1 MLCPKC
7 GNPVE
12 EGDRFCLNCGAP
24 VAESAPEP
32 QQVAPAT
39 SLQPQPKMGWFKFLI
54 YFSLFAAAVLN
65 VVNAIQLL
73 TGSHYGNSDAAKL
86 VYMVFPDMKG
96 IDMITGFCMI
106 AMAAVALIARFRL
119 AGFHKNGPTLLYIVY
134 AGNTIINLIYYFAAG
149 SIVSFE
155 VLTKASS
162 NVITNAVVSIV
173 MIIINVTYF
182 GKRKHLF
189 VNP

>member
-73 TGSHYGNSDAAKL
+73 TGSHYGN
-86 VYMVFPDMKG
+86 
-96 IDMITGFCMI
+96 
-106 AMAAVALIARFRL
+106 
-119 AGFHKNGPTLLYIVY
+119 
-134 AGNTIINLIYYFAAG
+134 TIINLIYYFAAG

-155 VLTKASS
+155 VLAEASS

>member
-1 MLCPKC
+1 MQ
-7 GNPVE
+7 
-12 EGDRFCLNCGAP
+12 DRSSFFLLFC
-24 VAESAPEP
+24 SAPHCS
-32 QQVAPAT
+32 QKANSTLVAFCRIFCYTIINISPR
-39 SLQPQPKMGWFKFLI
+39 
-54 YFSLFAAAVLN
+54 
-65 VVNAIQLL
+65 
-73 TGSHYGNSDAAKL
+73 
-86 VYMVFPDMKG
+86 G
-96 IDMITGFCMI
+96 I
-106 AMAAVALIARFRL
+106 
-119 AGFHKNGPTLLYIVY
+119 IVY

-155 VLTKASS
+155 VLTEASS

>member
-1 MLCPKC
+1 MVKHIVVYTLK
-7 GNPVE
+7 
-12 EGDRFCLNCGAP
+12 EGVD
-24 VAESAPEP
+24 
-32 QQVAPAT
+32 
-39 SLQPQPKMGWFKFLI
+39 K
-54 YFSLFAAAVLN
+54 
-65 VVNAIQLL
+65 
-73 TGSHYGNSDAAKL
+73 D
-86 VYMVFPDMKG
+86 
-96 IDMITGFCMI
+96 
-106 AMAAVALIARFRL
+106 AAVALIARFRL
-119 AGFHKNGPTLLYIVY
+119 AGYHKNGPTLLYIVY

-155 VLTKASS
+155 VLTEASS